1 MRTKISPVSASCSMP
16 DTWCACDMLLPSFP
30 ILCNPTDCSPPGFS
44 IYGDSPGKNTGV
56 VCHALLQRIF
66 LTQGSNRVSYI
77 SWLGRWVLY
86 HWCHLRSPDT
96 WQVHKTYLFNKCLN
110 RGRENMTSIWDCK
123 IFEER
128 RLWRFF
134 GVFCFFEIFI
144 LERLSMW
151 KTKWNVIKPWAGRVT
166 CRLL

>member
-1 MRTKISPVSASCSMP
+1 MTKLLFLKKWLRFSALNFIKWGLKYLQYLHLAQCL
-16 DTWCACDMLLPSFP
+16 THGVLCDMLLPSYP

-44 IYGDSPGKNTGV
+44 IYGDSPGMNTGV

-77 SWLGRWVLY
+77 SCLGRWVLY

-96 WQVHKTYLFNKCLN
+96 WQVHKTYLLNKCLN

-123 IFEER
+123 IFEEEVVE
-128 RLWRFF
+128 
-134 GVFCFFEIFI
+134 VFWCI
-144 LERLSMW
+144 
-151 KTKWNVIKPWAGRVT
+151 
-166 CRLL
+166 